1 LPSHSDDDDDQKI
14 KPDVSIKAEAGGGIG
29 GAGMRNVTALG
40 LVSFFTDF
48 STEMVLG
55 VLPLFIVSSLGASR
69 ALLGVIEGSAE
80 LTSYAFRMVSG
91 SLSDKVEKRKVFVIA
106 GYGLSTITKP
116 FFAASS
122 SWIDAFVVRFGD
134 RMGKGIRTA
143 PRDALIADSV
153 SESRAGR
160 AFGIHRTIDQLGAI
174 VGPIAAFGLLQV
186 IDIRGVFLLSLIP
199 GAIAVLVL
207 VFFVKEVVVKR
218 SSSSSSTSA
227 AARITI
233 LSNINR
239 VIRGN
244 RPFVLLLIITG
255 IFGIGAFNFPFI
267 LLRASDLGI
276 AENFIPLVYATINVA
291 HTAIGIPSGI
301 FADKVGKE
309 KVLVIGYSV
318 FAVSTTLMLVLSSDN
333 ILYAYLLAA
342 IFGLYIG
349 ISETVQR
356 AVIPRYVASELRGTA
371 YGLYNVVI
379 GTTFFVANVVF
390 GFLWDNYSLTAAV
403 SYSVITAIAAISG
416 MFMFIRRYPA
426 HRPAQATLT

>member
-1 LPSHSDDDDDQKI
+1 LASPSDDDDQKI
-14 KPDVSIKAEAGGGIG
+14 KPDASINAKADSGDGRAG
-29 GAGMRNVTALG
+29 GMRNVTALG
-40 LVSFFTDF
+40 LVSFLTDF

-55 VLPLFIVSSLGASR
+55 VLPFFIVSTLGASR
-69 ALLGVIEGSAE
+69 ALLGVIEGSSE

-91 SLSDKVEKRKVFVIA
+91 SLSDKVGKRKAFVIA

-122 SWIDAFVVRFGD
+122 SWIDAFAVRFGD

-153 SESRAGR
+153 SESKVGR

-174 VGPIAAFGLLQV
+174 VGPIAAFALLQV
-186 IDIRGVFLLSLIP
+186 VDIRGIFLLSLIP
-199 GAIAVLVL
+199 GAIAVLIL
-207 VFFVKEVVVKR
+207 IFFVKEVVVKR
-218 SSSSSSTSA
+218 SST
-227 AARITI
+227 ARITM

-276 AENFIPLVYATINVA
+276 AENLIPLIYAIINVA

-301 FADKVGKE
+301 LADKVGKE
-309 KVLVIGYSV
+309 KVLIIGYSV
-318 FAVSTTLMLVLSSDN
+318 FAISTILMLVLSGN
-333 ILYAYLLAA
+333 TLYAYILAA

-371 YGLYNVVI
+371 YGLYNLVI

-390 GFLWDNYSLTAAV
+390 GFLWDNFSLTAAV
-403 SYSVITAIAAISG
+403 SYSVITAIAAVSG
-416 MFMFIRRYPA
+416 MCMFIRRYAPPN
-426 HRPAQATLT
+426 HPVRATLT